1 MPIRREPGP
10 ASRRQISGKVTLAGS
25 TRKKTSTKS
34 KRHLVAAWIVPLV
47 LGFLA
52 GIYLP
57 EGRFRIS
64 VRSAYQEAETQGTQ
78 LIDAPAVGG
87 PVDVPLAWLE
97 GDQAPGQADGSSK
110 NTMSVSGSGSSLRNG
125 SGHQSP
131 DAAETRSRETKPS
144 RDLVLFSLP
153 RDDKSGSA
161 GESSP
166 ARCGDD
172 AGPSL
177 VTYVVK
183 EGDTLSSIALAHNT
197 TVASIAT
204 INGIDSP
211 DRIMPGQHLMI
222 VKNASAL
229 VRRVAKG
236 DTLWDI
242 ARAYGVTVDS
252 IRRANSLAGDVII
265 PGQLLIIPVA
275 QIPRETWAVASA
287 LKGSPLEWPVLG
299 RITSGF
305 GWRIHPISGVRHFHE
320 GLDIA
325 APIGTP
331 VRAVARGKVVF
342 VGYVSGYGRMVTID
356 HGNGFVTRYAHLSS
370 ASVSLGQTVV
380 TGQVIGYVGDSGYA
394 TGPHVH
400 FEVRLDGEAKDPR
413 KFLR

>member
-1 MPIRREPGP
+1 M
-10 ASRRQISGKVTLAGS
+10 
-25 TRKKTSTKS
+25 
-34 KRHLVAAWIVPLV
+34 PLV

-52 GIYLP
+52 GLYLP
-57 EGRFRIS
+57 EGHFRIS
-64 VRSAYQEAETQGTQ
+64 VRRAYQEGPAQGAQ
-78 LIDAPAVGG
+78 IIDAPAVGG
-87 PVDVPLAWLE
+87 PVEVPLAWLE
-97 GDQAPGQADGSSK
+97 QGQAPGGADGSSGS
-110 NTMSVSGSGSSLRNG
+110 TMGASGSGSSLRNG
-125 SGHQSP
+125 GGHLSP
-131 DAAETRSRETKPS
+131 DTAETRSRESKPS

-153 RDDKSGSA
+153 RDEISRSA

-166 ARCGDD
+166 NQGGDNG
-172 AGPSL
+172 GPSL

-197 TVASIAT
+197 TVASVAT

-211 DRIMPGQHLMI
+211 DRIIPGQHLMI

-252 IRRANSLAGDVII
+252 VRKANSLAGDVII

-287 LKGSPLEWPVLG
+287 FKGSPLEWPVLG

-331 VRAVARGKVVF
+331 VRAVAQGKVVF
-342 VGYVSGYGRMVTID
+342 VGYVSGYGRIVTID
-356 HGNGFVTRYAHLSS
+356 HGSGLVTRYAHLSRT
-370 ASVSLGQTVV
+370 SVSQGQTVV

>member
-1 MPIRREPGP
+1 M
-10 ASRRQISGKVTLAGS
+10 
-25 TRKKTSTKS
+25 
-34 KRHLVAAWIVPLV
+34 

-52 GIYLP
+52 GLFLP
-57 EGRFRIS
+57 EGRFRVPVS
-64 VRSAYQEAETQGTQ
+64 RPYQSDEAGGTR
-78 LIDAPAVGG
+78 LLEAPAVGG

-97 GDQAPGQADGSSK
+97 LEDSLERAEGPADTAHAPDSAALRSNGDGLLPAGTSR
-110 NTMSVSGSGSSLRNG
+110 TRR
-125 SGHQSP
+125 
-131 DAAETRSRETKPS
+131 AETESS

-153 RDDKSGSA
+153 RDDASGNSDLNA
-161 GESSP
+161 PGPSGGSG
-166 ARCGDD
+166 A
-172 AGPSL
+172 PSL
-177 VTYVVK
+177 VTYVVR
-183 EGDTLSSIALAHNT
+183 EGDTLASIALSHNT

-211 DRIMPGQHLMI
+211 DTITAGQRLMI
-222 VKNASAL
+222 VENASAL

-236 DTLWDI
+236 DTLWGI

-252 IRRANSLAGDVII
+252 IRKANSLTGDVII

-287 LKGSPLEWPVLG
+287 FKGSPLEWPVLG

-331 VRAVARGKVVF
+331 VRAVASGKVTF

-356 HGNGFVTRYAHLSS
+356 HGNGLVTRYAHLSR
-370 ASVSLGQTVV
+370 ASVSRGQSVV
-380 TGQVIGYVGDSGYA
+380 AGQVIGCVGDSGYA

>member
-1 MPIRREPGP
+1 M
-10 ASRRQISGKVTLAGS
+10 
-25 TRKKTSTKS
+25 
-34 KRHLVAAWIVPLV
+34 
-47 LGFLA
+47 
-52 GIYLP
+52 P
-57 EGRFRIS
+57 EGHFRIS
-64 VRSAYQEAETQGTQ
+64 VRRAYQEGPAQGAQ
-78 LIDAPAVGG
+78 IIDAPAVGG
-87 PVDVPLAWLE
+87 PVEVPLAWLE
-97 GDQAPGQADGSSK
+97 QGQAPGGADGSSGS
-110 NTMSVSGSGSSLRNG
+110 TMGASGSGSSLRNG
-125 SGHQSP
+125 GGHLSP
-131 DAAETRSRETKPS
+131 DTAETRSRESKPS

-153 RDDKSGSA
+153 RDEISRSA

-166 ARCGDD
+166 NQGGDNG
-172 AGPSL
+172 GPSL

-197 TVASIAT
+197 TVASVAT

-211 DRIMPGQHLMI
+211 DRIIPGQHLMI

-252 IRRANSLAGDVII
+252 VRKANSLAGDVII

-287 LKGSPLEWPVLG
+287 FKGSPLEWPVVG

-331 VRAVARGKVVF
+331 VRAVAQGKVVF
-342 VGYVSGYGRMVTID
+342 VGYVSGYGRIVTID
-356 HGNGFVTRYAHLSS
+356 HGSGLVTRYAHLSRT
-370 ASVSLGQTVV
+370 SVSQGQTVV

>member
-1 MPIRREPGP
+1 MDS
-10 ASRRQISGKVTLAGS
+10 A
-25 TRKKTSTKS
+25 RKKVPTQS
-34 KRHLVAAWIVPLV
+34 KRRLIAVWAVPLV

-52 GIYLP
+52 GLCAP
-57 EGRFRIS
+57 EGR
-64 VRSAYQEAETQGTQ
+64 VRVSLSGVHPADPAQEAQ

-97 GDQAPGQADGSSK
+97 PEDAPGRADGSIRSS
-110 NTMSVSGSGSSLRNG
+110 TQASGLGSSLQNG
-125 SGHQSP
+125 GGHLSP
-131 DAAETRSRETKPS
+131 ETAETRGRETEPS

-153 RDDKSGSA
+153 PNEASRSA
-161 GESSP
+161 GRGSP
-166 ARCGDD
+166 SQSGDNG
-172 AGPSL
+172 GPSL

-197 TVASIAT
+197 TVASIAA

-211 DRIMPGQHLMI
+211 DRIIPGQHLMI

-252 IRRANSLAGDVII
+252 IAEANALAGDVII
-265 PGQLLIIPVA
+265 PGQLLIIPVP
-275 QIPRETWAVASA
+275 QIPRETWAVASVF
-287 LKGSPLEWPVLG
+287 KGTPLEWPVLG

-331 VRAVARGKVVF
+331 VQAVASGKISF
-342 VGYVSGYGRMVTID
+342 AGYVSGYGRMVTID
-356 HGNGFVTRYAHLSS
+356 HGNGLVTRYAHLSRV
-370 ASVSLGQTVV
+370 SVSQGQTVI

>member
-1 MPIRREPGP
+1 M
-10 ASRRQISGKVTLAGS
+10 
-25 TRKKTSTKS
+25 
-34 KRHLVAAWIVPLV
+34 

-52 GIYLP
+52 GLSLP
-57 EGRFRIS
+57 EGCFRIP
-64 VRSAYQEAETQGTQ
+64 VGGAYQPDPAQSAR

-97 GDQAPGQADGSSK
+97 PGDALEQANGVSG
-110 NTMSVSGSGSSLRNG
+110 NTMRA
-125 SGHQSP
+125 SGHTSSPRNSDAQLSP
-131 DAAETRSRETKPS
+131 DTGETHRGETRAS
-144 RDLVLFSLP
+144 RDLILFSLP
-153 RDDKSGSA
+153 RDEISGNS
-161 GESSP
+161 GESSSNQS
-166 ARCGDD
+166 RDNG
-172 AGPSL
+172 GPSL

-183 EGDTLSSIALAHNT
+183 EGDTLASIALAYNT
-197 TVASIAT
+197 TVASIAA

-211 DRIMPGQHLMI
+211 DRITPGQHLMI

-236 DTLWDI
+236 DTLWGI

-252 IRRANSLAGDVII
+252 IREANSLTGDVII

-287 LKGSPLEWPVLG
+287 FKGSPLEWPVLG

-331 VRAVARGKVVF
+331 VRAVAPGKVAF

-356 HGNGFVTRYAHLSS
+356 HGNGLVTRYAHLSR
-370 ASVSLGQTVV
+370 ANVSHGQTVV
-380 TGQVIGYVGDSGYA
+380 TGEVIGYVGDSGYA